1 MAPVFFK
8 HVVGRESWE
17 VHAHRCATRA
27 WRAASSGH
35 ILDKLAVCQGRRA
48 PAAHR
53 QPRLKSCGLEA
64 IVSWRTSCSS
74 AAAQYIVGQAGTAET
89 LQGRRWEPGRPP
101 HRAAGSARLLTFDS
115 ECGRRGWSHTIQSVA
130 MASDCSPATS
140 GSAAARSAGGHS
152 PRSNA
157 VQQALIEKSCCT
169 KTLGNRL
176 NFVTRRC
183 KTKQQNGRHLVFAE
197 PAGDS
202 AWHQQ
207 QELLSDFQ
215 L

>member
-1 MAPVFFK
+1 
-8 HVVGRESWE
+8 
-17 VHAHRCATRA
+17 
-27 WRAASSGH
+27 
-35 ILDKLAVCQGRRA
+35 
-48 PAAHR
+48 
-53 QPRLKSCGLEA
+53 
-64 IVSWRTSCSS
+64 
-74 AAAQYIVGQAGTAET
+74 
-89 LQGRRWEPGRPP
+89 
-101 HRAAGSARLLTFDS
+101 
-115 ECGRRGWSHTIQSVA
+115 

-152 PRSNA
+152 PRSSA

-207 QELLSDFQ
+207 QELPHTRVETSAALTRRRTGRGVRRGWLVHQSEAVLLTPSTLPAGDAMDYAGRGDNFGETPMSSVRCSMRV
-215 L
+215 LNSVHDCFFARGVSRVRASCTVPRLRVRFVGFA

>member
-1 MAPVFFK
+1 MADKLQLCRGSVHCRPGW
-8 HVVGRESWE
+8 HGRNPAGPSMG
-17 VHAHRCATRA
+17 A
-27 WRAASSGH
+27 WQAASQSG
-35 ILDKLAVCQGRRA
+35 
-48 PAAHR
+48 
-53 QPRLKSCGLEA
+53 
-64 IVSWRTSCSS
+64 WM
-74 AAAQYIVGQAGTAET
+74 
-89 LQGRRWEPGRPP
+89 
-101 HRAAGSARLLTFDS
+101 ARLLTFDS

-152 PRSNA
+152 PRSSA

-207 QELLSDFQ
+207 QELLSAAWQPQSEGRREDRQ
-215 L
+215 RG